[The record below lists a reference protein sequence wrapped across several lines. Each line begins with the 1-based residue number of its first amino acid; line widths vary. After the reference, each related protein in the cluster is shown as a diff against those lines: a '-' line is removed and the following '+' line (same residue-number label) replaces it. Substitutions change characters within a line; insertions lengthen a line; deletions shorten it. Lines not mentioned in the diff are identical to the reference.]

1 VSAYAAIMDALRRC
15 ARQIQSE
22 DAVIEI
28 QGSREIST
36 RLPLFTP
43 TRLAESDKILYEMLT
58 QGNSRRLMRGSTIV
72 SRRGSVAAVFV
83 MLAVP
88 GAFAQQQAPAAA
100 PIVQTAP
107 VTLSSVRNQT
117 EFVGSV
123 VAAQQV
129 ALTARV
135 EGFLDAVN
143 FTEGSFVKAGSV
155 AFVIEKDT
163 YQAAVQGA
171 QAQLES
177 AIAAEAGAEAN
188 LRLQDITLV
197 RQQQL
202 LKTQAVPQSTVDS
215 AQATRDNAAAQVDQ
229 AKAQTSLMQSQL
241 TTAQLN
247 LSFTDIKSPIAGRIG
262 KANITQGNLVSPQ
275 SGTLAT
281 VVQTDP
287 IRVVFSISDREY
299 LAVVKA
305 LHPDNVGL
313 AADAATYQPKLTLP
327 DGTEYDQ
334 PGKIAFLDNTIDPST
349 GTIAVYAEF
358 TNPQLKLVPGQFV
371 QVTVQASESVELPVV
386 PASAILQDQQG
397 AYVFG
402 LGEDNRAQIR
412 RVTLG
417 QRVGTDWAVTS
428 GLANGEMVIVSG
440 LQKVQAGVVVT
451 PQPAGN

>member
-1 VSAYAAIMDALRRC
+1 MRRSISIAAILVLSAAPAAL
-15 ARQIQSE
+15 
-22 DAVIEI
+22 
-28 QGSREIST
+28 
-36 RLPLFTP
+36 
-43 TRLAESDKILYEMLT
+43 
-58 QGNSRRLMRGSTIV
+58 
-72 SRRGSVAAVFV
+72 
-83 MLAVP
+83 
-88 GAFAQQQAPAAA
+88 AQQQAPTA

-107 VTLSSVRNQT
+107 VTLAPVNTQV

-123 VAAQQV
+123 VAEQEV

-143 FTEGSFVKAGSV
+143 FKEGSFVQADSV

-163 YQAAVQGA
+163 YEAALDGA
-171 QAQLES
+171 KAQLE
-177 AIAAEAGAEAN
+177 AAQAATAGAEAN
-188 LRLQDITLV
+188 LKLQDINLL
-197 RQQQL
+197 RQQEL
-202 LKTQAVPQSTVDS
+202 VKTQAVSQSVVDQ
-215 AQATRDNAAAQVDQ
+215 AQATRDSAAAQVDQ
-229 AKAQTSLMQSQL
+229 AKAQVSQMQAQL
-241 TTAQLN
+241 KTAELN
-247 LSFTDIKSPIAGRIG
+247 LSFTDVKSPITGRIG
-262 KANITQGNLVSPQ
+262 KANITEGNLVSPQ

-281 VVQTDP
+281 VVQSDP

-299 LAVVKA
+299 LQAVKS
-305 LHPDNVGL
+305 LKPDNKGVASNASGY
-313 AADAATYQPKLTLP
+313 TPKLTLP

-358 TNPQLKLVPGQFV
+358 ANPELKLVPGQFV
-371 QVTVQASESVELPVV
+371 QVTVQAGESVDLPVV

-402 LGEDNRAQIR
+402 LDDQNKAQIR

-417 QRVGTDWAVTS
+417 QRVGTNWAVTS

-440 LQKVQAGVVVT
+440 IQKVQAGVTVT

>member
-1 VSAYAAIMDALRRC
+1 VWSVGRRSFLIAGLLLLATQRAI
-15 ARQIQSE
+15 
-22 DAVIEI
+22 
-28 QGSREIST
+28 
-36 RLPLFTP
+36 
-43 TRLAESDKILYEMLT
+43 
-58 QGNSRRLMRGSTIV
+58 
-72 SRRGSVAAVFV
+72 
-83 MLAVP
+83 
-88 GAFAQQQAPAAA
+88 AQEPPAAA
-100 PIVQTAP
+100 PPIVETAAVKLST
-107 VTLSSVRNQT
+107 VTTQA

-135 EGFLDAVN
+135 EGFLDEVN
-143 FTEGSFVKAGSV
+143 FTEGSFVQADSV

-163 YQAAVQGA
+163 YQAAVDGA
-171 QAQLES
+171 QAQLDS
-177 AIAAEAGAEAN
+177 ATAAEASAVAN
-188 LRLQDITLV
+188 LKLQDLTLV
-197 RQQQL
+197 RQQEL
-202 LKTQAVPQSTVDS
+202 LRTNAVSQSVVDQ
-215 AQATRDNAAAQVDQ
+215 AQATRDGAQAQVDQ
-229 AKAQTSLMQSQL
+229 AKAQITLAQSQL

-247 LSFTDIKSPIAGRIG
+247 LSFTDVKSPIAGRIG
-262 KANITQGNLVSPQ
+262 KANITEGNLVSPQ

-299 LAVVKA
+299 LEVVRA
-305 LHPDNVGL
+305 LSPTNEGF
-313 AADAATYQPKLTLP
+313 ATDAAAYQPRLKLP

-334 PGKIAFLDNTIDPST
+334 PGKIAFLDNTIDPAT

-358 TNPQLKLVPGQFV
+358 PNPQLKLVPGQFV
-371 QVTVQASESVELPVV
+371 QVAVQAGESVQLPVV

-402 LGEDNRAQIR
+402 LGEGNRAEIR

-428 GLANGEMVIVSG
+428 GLAQGEIVIVSG
-440 LQKVQAGVVVT
+440 IQKVEAGIAVT